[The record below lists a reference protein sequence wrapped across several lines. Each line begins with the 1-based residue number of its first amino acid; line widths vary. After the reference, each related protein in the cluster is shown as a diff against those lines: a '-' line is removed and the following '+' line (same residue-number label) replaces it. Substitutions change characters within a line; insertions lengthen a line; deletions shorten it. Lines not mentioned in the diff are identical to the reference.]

1 MDKKRFFSYVI
12 ALQYVCTINP
22 LRVQAEE
29 FRAVRVAAPIHGIA
43 PSDSARTV
51 SATVLASEGG
61 TVTLDDTEVTIPP
74 GALERDTEIAIT
86 RLPAVAGTGDDLTNV
101 TTDGG
106 GWRFEPAGTKFKK
119 RVTIKM
125 GFDPRLADNPAA
137 LESLYTYFFDRDSGK
152 WERLE
157 RVGFEKDASRIIS
170 YATHFTDMINATISM
185 PEGPNPVEFNVSSIK
200 NLAAADPSCGVA
212 KLEGLE
218 ASPNGNSRFS
228 FSLDIPSG
236 RVGMQPSVSLAYS
249 SDGGSGIC
257 GKGFDLVA
265 GSAIAIDTRWGLPTY
280 DMGRDTYLLDGVLL
294 SVEDE
299 RADCVLYAP
308 ERQVSFERIMHK
320 KNDDGDFWTVTDKHG
335 RVRLY
340 GEGEGSWAGRD
351 KVSKY
356 IWYLER
362 ESDVWGNTITYSYT
376 TDSGYVYLDEIRY
389 TGHDDVL
396 GLYSVKFMYEEGRP
410 DVRID
415 ARGKF
420 ISAMKKRLS
429 AICVRYDEQEIRTYK
444 LEYKTDEYIAA
455 FGMSLLE
462 RFSQTVDR
470 TEMYAYS
477 FDYEG
482 PAANAA
488 NEYVFFGPQEEWS
501 LTHGIQVQEGVNS
514 GTNGSIGAGAGIGR
528 QSVDVRG
535 SYTSF
540 FSSGEGE
547 SLTKETLIDING
559 DGLPDSVRKDKNRL
573 IISENNGRSGF
584 GPEYETR
591 GTIYLSGLDR
601 EESGSSSRGFSAY
614 GGVGLKAKIPFGA
627 GYSYAKTSQD
637 GWSEQYTGFADMNGD
652 GFVDLVETDKDHYL
666 KNIGGEFTPETII
679 GDAIPENSA
688 RLEEK
693 TIAEYDEAFTRQ
705 SPLLAWRAPYAGVLS
720 VHEGITP
727 VSGESISEDGIVA
740 RTYVG
745 ADSFAVSFAQKD
757 AESKVVDFPRSV
769 NRDQHLYFLADP
781 GRDARND
788 SLKWNVTITY
798 SALCPYADMDRKI
811 RYVPVSSY
819 RELPDGGLRGIYQYN
834 RETDQYTIMD
844 NWDKK
849 GNNIDEAYVA
859 LIRTGNFIPGVM
871 DKDDFTM
878 LAETA
883 KKEFAGTERTR
894 IILSLFK
901 LYEYDGANQLYRIN
915 AKNLIDIVYLN
926 DVTQLIKKCPTPAQ
940 LLDFRFNGEVVSPRQ
955 IGESI
960 FVEKGI
966 APIVYPR
973 SRDNPGIY
981 DADGLLTVDTIDG
994 AKWTCDIAGNKVYRY
1009 GDDKPYADA
1018 NIDIDADNDG
1028 NPTEMV
1034 VTIPF
1039 TQNET
1044 VPYAQVYAFTG
1055 YRRIAQTLYESELL
1069 HIQDELQG
1077 DAFNPANARWTEL
1090 TAGEY
1095 GALSDSCSP
1104 TLLARLPD
1112 LYERTPPDG
1121 TAPEDIATLPESSFT
1136 YVLKELDDSGVTTL
1150 EAVLSRYADE
1160 IFRTV
1165 DFPYYVKDPDSGTYL
1180 LDPMVWKADIT
1191 DAEIAQLATDGKT
1204 ALHNGYRDL
1213 LAKSA
1218 RFHLESWNACARMI
1232 RYYSDGVYSV
1242 AAKDKITLLELSSEG
1257 FFYKQESVTTVY
1269 NNHDQYS
1276 TENLVVSPET
1286 LDVSSEELGDKE
1298 SDDGE
1303 GETYSVPCKEILYGG
1318 MGFWYYG
1325 IWLGNQ
1331 EKDGMS
1337 FSESRLYSMRDVAVD
1352 ELDADSDDAQKK
1364 VIDAEA
1370 NDVGS
1375 YGKPVHF
1382 ANIRPNGIKQN
1393 DEVNNSIEESADDFL
1408 LQEAETGQDMQH
1420 DCLIG
1425 PISVQVKNE
1434 MVESNSGS
1442 YSVRKVDY
1450 SYCPYFFW
1458 DILHPSRHGGTGFYE
1473 IKGICEEK
1481 AASQPGAAM
1490 KMLKIRASSSDGSDR
1505 NHTVSV
1511 SLDFQKP
1518 SAGME
1523 SSMGSL
1529 SDKSG
1534 PSAAGN
1540 ASRGTNTSKSQM
1552 LQNLMDINGDG
1563 IADIV
1568 QGSSSAVSV
1577 LPGSRAG
1584 FTKRYTMS
1592 GGGLL
1597 SRNVVSNDVYG
1608 AAIGASGCANVKFK
1622 PNGFL
1627 LSINA
1632 VGDGGG
1638 GISWAEGDTEQVAG
1652 LVDIN
1657 GDGLPDYV
1665 SCGASENSTALNAGD
1680 SFMPCDPKD
1689 AQYGKFD
1696 LNIGDVASGGTSLSL
1711 ATQMGKE
1718 KSGVADSTST
1728 KASIGIAGGVGYSV
1742 TKMETTSTLIDMNGD
1757 GLPDRVSK
1765 EADSSVFSVY
1775 LNHGNCFSESPISV
1789 KADEWSLPS
1798 GSKDSFTNCADGVLF
1813 SDSIKGLPVIGRA
1826 VQGANFVGDGDFYN
1840 PFGANLSRVTN
1851 ALDMNT
1857 TANVSASGSLNGTVG
1872 ISFPIPTTPLVVNLS
1887 LSAGGGINSGS
1898 SLNGVSVRMMD
1909 INGDGLADRV
1919 LRIPG
1924 TNRLYVQPNITGR
1937 IGLLTRISLPQGGSC
1952 DLEYTHTS
1960 KMDNA
1965 LCAGNTPQMPQGKN
1979 ALTAII
1985 MRDSGGENGIPGVT
1999 GSVHAYR
2006 TEFEYANGCYDRGH
2020 KEFLGYENV
2029 TEKFADGSYRTTRY
2043 ENGYSDSAN
2052 AERFYYCKGIPARV
2066 SLYALDSSLLRERE
2080 YALCAAPFA
2089 RVKRETNT
2097 VCETGG
2103 SITTSTLYDSFDGY
2117 GNLTKMIDYGA
2128 SGDADDLVI
2137 NIEYGFNDDGLYLH
2151 AHPTRVTVTGPSAD
2165 RLLRSRSA
2173 RYTDK
2178 GALESFTQEYAR
2190 GRYETRTLSWDG
2202 VYGNLTGITDQKGSS
2217 VGYTYDPELNQFV
2230 ETITR
2235 SGPGTDRYV
2244 SSIYWNLLFGKKER
2258 ETDENNNAMEYR
2270 YDSFGRLEKVIS
2282 PKDGAAGTP
2291 SIRYTYNIEP
2301 GEVWS
2306 AITLNKI
2313 LFDPDNDDTMSTI
2326 VAVDGIGRVLLTA
2339 KQGEARDSRDE
2350 TAYGWNV
2357 SGLVAYDDKARTIKE
2372 GQNFFV
2378 EGSVDE
2384 LLAIKAYDLVRETNF
2399 EYDPQD
2405 RRVLVT
2411 LPDDAEQSTDY
2422 RIASDVMQVSVTDFH
2437 ETDKVDVDRT
2447 LNYTVQELDAR
2458 GNVRDIKRLHGT
2470 TPLSRMSYGYDPLGQ
2485 MLYAVEHNVADAS
2498 KDLTVLKVEYDLL
2511 GRKVAI
2517 DSVDAGRKE
2526 YEYDDCG
2533 NLVRETDNVLRGRG
2547 AAIKYGYDG
2556 LNRLTLIDYPQS
2568 VDTVYVYGGAD
2579 ASDNARGRLTRI
2591 DDETGCT
2598 EFEYGTLGE
2607 ITDEARTIERMTPDV
2622 PGETETLRYVGDY
2635 LGRMQ
2640 EISFPDGEVVSYAYD
2655 LGGQV
2660 KSVSGVRVGRTFDY
2674 VNDIAYDEYGRRK
2687 YIEYGNKVRT
2697 KYAYDDNRH
2706 WLSTV
2711 KTTYSEGAVHA
2722 DYQDIEYSF
2731 DVVGNVT
2738 GCANSSNAYET
2749 TQSYS
2754 YDNLHQLI
2762 RAQGES
2768 ACFPGGKG
2776 SYSVMARYTQD
2787 FRFDE
2792 MGNMECKT
2800 SNASVVPNQAIGA
2813 DLNYN
2818 LEYAYYKGYAHRLE
2832 SAGSMFYQYDGN
2844 GNLLV
2849 ERFGGHAPVSGM
2861 DAGVY
2866 NDGFLYYTDY
2876 GFGLATEKSKDKH
2889 AVYQRNYTWNE
2900 RNQLTVS
2907 DDGKRIL
2914 HYRYGADGR
2923 RALKYSTDAETMY
2936 FNPMWMVRTSKYG
2949 LRQSKHIYVGE
2960 SRVVTKCN
2968 FESENDDSGS
2978 GNPGYEIDN
2987 TFWYHSDHLGSA
2999 QLVTDPSG
3007 KVHEWLEYTPYGE
3020 LWIENTGENV
3030 DKLPFRF
3037 TGKEFDVETGLYYYG
3052 ARYLDPKYCRWLS
3065 TDPALAEYIPASPS
3079 GDETRRNNENL
3090 PGMGGVFNAINF
3102 ALYHYAGNN
3111 PLRYIDPDGRETKPL
3126 TGTETVTGKFGSNP
3140 GNMGRKTDNDIH
3152 AGVDLVSTTREVVS
3166 TKSGTVLFA
3175 GIHPDGQATA
3185 TGCFVIIKYDDGTY
3199 GLYGHMDPNSISVK
3213 ENAIVNEGQSFGYY
3227 FNGSIGTSTGPH
3239 LHFEQYAGITE
3250 PANRE
3255 DLARLFNGTGY
3266 FYDQLAVPEDSN
3278 AKNSAG
3284 TYVQVIQP
3292 SWTEY
3297 KE

>member
-1 MDKKRFFSYVI
+1 MDKKRFFAYII
-12 ALQYVCTINP
+12 ALEYLCTINS

-29 FRAVRVAAPIHGIA
+29 FRPIRVAAPIRGIA
-43 PSDSARTV
+43 RSDSAQTV
-51 SATVLASEGG
+51 STTVLASEGG
-61 TVTLDDTEVTIPP
+61 TVTLDDTEITIPP

-86 RLPAVAGTGDDLTNV
+86 RLPAVSGTGDDLTNV
-101 TTDGG
+101 TTNGG

-125 GFDPRLADNPAA
+125 GYDPRLADNAAA
-137 LESLYTYFFDRDSGK
+137 LEGLYTYFFDRDSGK

-157 RVGFEKDASRIIS
+157 RVGFEKDVSRIIS

-200 NLAAADPSCGVA
+200 NLAAADPSSGVA

-218 ASPNGNSRFS
+218 ASPNGNSSFS

-257 GKGFDLVA
+257 GKGFELVT

-294 SVEDE
+294 SVEDA
-299 RADCVLYAP
+299 RADCILYAP

-320 KNDDGDFWTVTDKHG
+320 KNDDRDFWTVTDKRG

-340 GEGEGSWAGRD
+340 GDGEGTWAGRG
-351 KVSKY
+351 KASKY

-362 ESDVWGNTITYSYT
+362 ESDVWGNTITYSYA

-396 GLYSVKFMYEEGRP
+396 GLYSVKFTYEDGRP

-444 LEYKTDEYIAA
+444 LGYKTDEYLAA
-455 FGMSLLE
+455 FGMSLLG
-462 RFSQTVDR
+462 RFSQTVGD

-482 PAANAA
+482 PTANDA

-501 LTHGIQVQEGVNS
+501 LAHGIQVQEGVNS

-547 SLTKETLIDING
+547 SRTKETLIDING
-559 DGLPDSVRKDKNRL
+559 DGLPDSVRKGKDCL
-573 IISENNGRSGF
+573 VISENNGRSGF

-591 GTIYLSGLDR
+591 GTINLSGLDR

-637 GWSEQYTGFADMNGD
+637 GWSEQHTGFADINGD
-652 GFVDLVETDKDHYL
+652 GFVDLVETGKDHYL
-666 KNIGGEFTPETII
+666 KNTGGEFAPESII
-679 GDAIPENSA
+679 GDAIPDNSA
-688 RLEEK
+688 QLEEK
-693 TIAEYDEAFTRQ
+693 TIAEYDDAFTRQ
-705 SPLLAWRAPYAGVLS
+705 SPLLAWRAPYAGALS
-720 VHEGITP
+720 VHEDITP
-727 VSGESISEDGIVA
+727 VSGENLSEDGIVA
-740 RTYVG
+740 RTYIG
-745 ADSFAVSFAQKD
+745 ADSFQASFAPGD
-757 AESKVVDFPRSV
+757 SDSKTVDLSSRSV
-769 NRDQHLYFLADP
+769 NRDQHLYLLADP

-798 SALCPYADMDRKI
+798 SAFCPYADMDRKI
-811 RYVPVSSY
+811 RYMPVSAY
-819 RELPDGGLRGIYQYN
+819 HELPDAGLRGIYDYT
-834 RETDQYTIMD
+834 RETNQYTIKEKWEQLGSD
-844 NWDKK
+844 V
-849 GNNIDEAYVA
+849 DEARAA
-859 LIRTGNFIPGVM
+859 LLRTGNFLPGVM

-878 LAETA
+878 LIDTAE
-883 KKEFAGTERTR
+883 KEYAGTERTR
-894 IILSLFK
+894 MILSLFS
-901 LYEYDGANQLYRIN
+901 LYEYDGANQLYRMSG
-915 AKNLIDIVYLN
+915 KNLIGTTCLS
-926 DVTQLIKKCPTPAQ
+926 DVLQLVRSYPNPSQ
-940 LLDFRFNGEVVSPRQ
+940 LVDFSFNGEVVTPRQ
-955 IGESI
+955 VEESI
-960 FVEKGI
+960 FVEKAI
-966 APIVYPR
+966 ASIVYPR
-973 SRDNPGIY
+973 SLDNPGIY
-981 DADGLLTVDTIDG
+981 DANGILAVDTIDG
-994 AKWTCDIAGNKVYRY
+994 VKWTCDIAGKKVYRF

-1018 NIDIDADNDG
+1018 AIDTDTDDDG
-1028 NPTEMV
+1028 NLTELV
-1034 VTIPF
+1034 IAIPF
-1039 TQNET
+1039 AQNKT
-1044 VPYAQVYAFTG
+1044 VPYAQVYTFTG
-1055 YRRIAQTLYESELL
+1055 YQRIASKLYQDEIA

-1077 DAFNPANARWTEL
+1077 DAFDPANARWKEL
-1090 TAGEY
+1090 SAGEY
-1095 GALSDSCSP
+1095 GYLRASCTP
-1104 TLLARLPD
+1104 ALLAQLPTI
-1112 LYERTPPDG
+1112 YERTPPDDA
-1121 TAPEDIATLPESSFT
+1121 APEDIATLPESSFT
-1136 YVLKELDDSGVTTL
+1136 YVLKALDDAGNAAL
-1150 EAVLSRYADE
+1150 ESVLSNYADE
-1160 IFRTV
+1160 KFRTV
-1165 DFPYYVKDPDSGTYL
+1165 DFPYYVKDADSAAYL
-1180 LDPMVWKADIT
+1180 LDTKVWKANIT
-1191 DAEIAQLATDGKT
+1191 DAEIAQLATDGKII
-1204 ALHNGYRDL
+1204 LYNGYRDL
-1213 LAKSA
+1213 LEKCA

-1242 AAKDKITLLELSSEG
+1242 ATKDSITLLELSSEG
-1257 FFYKQESVTTVY
+1257 FFYKEEPITTVY
-1269 NNHDQYS
+1269 NNRDQYS
-1276 TENLVVSPET
+1276 TDNLVVSPET
-1286 LDVSSEELGDKE
+1286 VDVLPEELGDEE

-1318 MGFWYYG
+1318 TGFWYYG

-1337 FSESRLYSMRDVAVD
+1337 FSESRLYSMRDVSVD
-1352 ELDADSDDAQKK
+1352 ELDENADAAQQK
-1364 VIDAEA
+1364 VIDAE
-1370 NDVGS
+1370 NSDVGS

-1382 ANIRPNGIKQN
+1382 ANIRLNVIKQN
-1393 DEVNNSIEESADDFL
+1393 DEENNSLEENVDDFL
-1408 LQEAETGQDMQH
+1408 LEEAETGQDMQR

-1425 PISVQVKNE
+1425 PISVQVKNK
-1434 MVESNSGS
+1434 MIESNSGS
-1442 YSVRKVDY
+1442 YSVEKVDY
-1450 SYCPYFFW
+1450 SYCPYFFE
-1458 DILHPSRHGGTGFYE
+1458 DIFHPSRHGGNGFYE

-1481 AASQPGAAM
+1481 AASQSGSAM

-1505 NHTVSV
+1505 NHTVSL
-1511 SLDFQKP
+1511 SLDFQK
-1518 SAGME
+1518 
-1523 SSMGSL
+1523 SSGGVGNL
-1529 SDKSG
+1529 SEKSG
-1534 PSAAGN
+1534 PSAAGK
-1540 ASRGTNTSKSQM
+1540 ASKGTNTSKSRV
-1552 LQNLMDINGDG
+1552 LQNLIDINGDG

-1568 QGSSSAVSV
+1568 QGSSSTISV

-1584 FTKRYTMS
+1584 FTNRYSMS
-1592 GGGLL
+1592 GGGWL
-1597 SRNVVSNDVYG
+1597 SRNVVSSDVYG

-1622 PNGFL
+1622 PNGSL
-1627 LSINA
+1627 LSVNA
-1632 VGDGGG
+1632 IGDGGG

-1657 GDGLPDYV
+1657 GDGLLDYV
-1665 SCGASENSTALNAGD
+1665 SCGASVNSTALNTGD
-1680 SFMPCDPKD
+1680 SFIPCDPKD

-1696 LNIGDVASGGTSLSL
+1696 LNIGDVASGGTSISL
-1711 ATQMGKE
+1711 ATQKGKQ
-1718 KSGVADSTST
+1718 KSLGADSTST
-1728 KASIGIAGGVGYSV
+1728 KTSIGIAGGVGYYV
-1742 TKMETTSTLIDMNGD
+1742 TKTETTSTLIDMNGD

-1765 EADSSVFSVY
+1765 EAGSSLFSVY
-1775 LNHGNCFSESPISV
+1775 LNHGNCFSETAISV
-1789 KADEWSLPS
+1789 KAVAWSLPS
-1798 GSKDSFTNCADGVLF
+1798 DSKDNLTNYADGVLYCG
-1813 SDSIKGLPVIGRA
+1813 SINGLPVIGRA
-1826 VQGANFVGDGDFYN
+1826 VQGASFVSEGDFYN
-1840 PFGANLSRVTN
+1840 PFGANLARVTN
-1851 ALDMNT
+1851 ALEMNT
-1857 TANVSASGSLNGTVG
+1857 TANVSANGSLNGTGGVS
-1872 ISFPIPTTPLVVNLS
+1872 IPIPATPLVVNLS
-1887 LSAGGGINSGS
+1887 LSVGGGINSGS
-1898 SLNGVSVRMMD
+1898 SLNGVSVKVMD

-1924 TNRLYVQPNITGR
+1924 TDRLCVQPNITGR

-1952 DLEYTHTS
+1952 DLEYTHTG

-1979 ALTAII
+1979 ALIAIT

-2006 TEFEYANGCYDRGH
+2006 TEFEYANGCYDREH
-2020 KEFLGYENV
+2020 KEFLGYESV

-2052 AERFYYCKGIPARV
+2052 AGRLYYCKGLPVRV
-2066 SLYALDSSLLRERE
+2066 SLYASDDTLLRERE
-2080 YALCAAPFA
+2080 YTLCAAPFA

-2103 SITTSTLYDSFDGY
+2103 IITTSVLYDSFDGY

-2128 SGDADDLVI
+2128 SGDGDDVVI
-2137 NIEYGFNDDGLYLH
+2137 NIDYGFNDDGLYLH
-2151 AHPTRVTVTGPSAD
+2151 AHPTRVTVTGSSGD
-2165 RLLRSRSA
+2165 RLLRSRSS

-2178 GALESFTQEYAR
+2178 GALESFTQEYAS
-2190 GRYETRTLSWDG
+2190 GRYETRTLSWDA

-2230 ETITR
+2230 ETISR
-2235 SGPGTDRYV
+2235 SGPSTDRYV
-2244 SSIYWNLLFGKKER
+2244 SSIHWNLLFGKKEL
-2258 ETDENNNAMEYR
+2258 ETDENSNAMEYR
-2270 YDSFGRLEKVIS
+2270 YDAFGRLEKVIS
-2282 PKDGAAGTP
+2282 PKDSADGTP
-2291 SIRYTYNIEP
+2291 SIRYTYNIAP

-2306 AITLNKI
+2306 AITWNKI
-2313 LFDPDNDDTMSTI
+2313 LFDPDNDDTMRTI
-2326 VAVDGIGRVLLTA
+2326 VAVDGLGRVLLTA
-2339 KQGEARDSRDE
+2339 KQGETRNSRDE
-2350 TAYGWNV
+2350 ATYGWNV
-2357 SGLVAYDDKARTIKE
+2357 SGLVVYDDKARAIKE
-2372 GQNFFV
+2372 GQNFFI
-2378 EGSVDE
+2378 EGSVDD
-2384 LLAIKAYDLVRETNF
+2384 LLAIKAYDLVRETDF

-2405 RRVLVT
+2405 RRVRVT
-2411 LPDDAEQSTDY
+2411 LPDGAEKTTDY
-2422 RIASDVMQVSVTDFH
+2422 RIASDVIRVSVTDFH
-2437 ETDKVDVDRT
+2437 KTDMNNDVPT
-2447 LNYTVQELDAR
+2447 LNYTVRELDAR
-2458 GNVRDIKRLHGT
+2458 GNICGITRLHGT
-2470 TPLSRMSYGYDPLGQ
+2470 MPLSRMSYGYDPLGQ

-2498 KDLTVLKVEYDLL
+2498 KDLTVLKIEYDLL

-2547 AAIKYGYDG
+2547 AAIKYRYDG
-2556 LNRLTLIDYPQS
+2556 LNRITLIDYPQS
-2568 VDTVYVYGGAD
+2568 VDTAYAYGGAD
-2579 ASDNARGRLTRI
+2579 ASENVRGRLTRI

-2607 ITDEARTIERMTPDV
+2607 ITEESRTIERMTPDA
-2622 PGETETLRYVGDY
+2622 PAETETMRYVGDY

-2655 LGGQV
+2655 SGGQV

-2697 KYAYDDNRH
+2697 KYTYDDNRH

-2711 KTTYSEGAVHA
+2711 KTSYSEGAIHA
-2722 DYQDIEYSF
+2722 DYQAIEYSF

-2738 GCANSSNAYET
+2738 GYANSSNAYET
-2749 TQSYS
+2749 SQSFS

-2762 RAQGES
+2762 RARGES
-2768 ACFPGGKG
+2768 AYFPGGKG

-2792 MGNMECKT
+2792 TGNMECKT
-2800 SNASVVPNQAIGA
+2800 SNASVVPNQEIGA

-2849 ERFGGHAPVSGM
+2849 ERFGGHSPVTGM
-2861 DAGVY
+2861 DADVY
-2866 NDGFLYYTDY
+2866 NDGFFYYTDY
-2876 GFGLATEKSKDKH
+2876 GFGLATEKDKDKH
-2889 AVYQRNYTWNE
+2889 AVYQRNFTWNE
-2900 RNQLTVS
+2900 RNQLMVS
-2907 DDGKRIL
+2907 DDGKKIL
-2914 HYRYGADGR
+2914 HYRYGADGQ

-2968 FESENDDSGS
+2968 FESENDDGGS

-3079 GDETRRNNENL
+3079 GDESRRKNENL

-3111 PLRYIDPDGRETKPL
+3111 PVRYVDPTGCYDITSYLIPDTSTNRPGTTINSVKAIVIHWTQVPNQTPKDTIDYW
-3126 TGTETVTGKFGSNP
+3126 
-3140 GNMGRKTDNDIH
+3140 
-3152 AGVDLVSTTREVVS
+3152 
-3166 TKSGTVLFA
+3166 
-3175 GIHPDGQATA
+3175 A
-3185 TGCFVIIKYDDGTY
+3185 TGVTAGSAHYVIGTDGSVY
-3199 GLYGHMDPNSISVK
+3199 QSIPNTERARHGGIATGVYKDKATSLFGEGINP
-3213 ENAIVNEGQSFGYY
+3213 NAY
-3227 FNGSIGTSTGPH
+3227 SIGIE
-3239 LHFEQYAGITE
+3239 LE
-3250 PANRE
+3250 PI
-3255 DLARLFNGTGY
+3255 
-3266 FYDQLAVPEDSN
+3266 
-3278 AKNSAG
+3278 NSAG
-3284 TYVQVIQP
+3284 EFAESTRKSAVDLTADLCKELGLDPDTQLVRHYDLLNKNCPKYYVDNEDEWKSFINDVKAAM
-3292 SWTEY
+3292 E
-3297 KE
+3297 E